1 MSPTDS
7 WLCSVVV
14 KSPDWESAGCEFK
27 YSKGMFSSLKEKS
40 SLISQILN
48 TKSEK
53 REWNE

>member
-1 MSPTDS
+1 MSPADS

-27 YSKGMFSSLKEKS
+27 YSAGMFSFLKEKS